1 MTENL
6 KRAESL
12 FNRIMNQNNNAS
24 TSTSTLSSSASTSS
38 SSSTYPNNK
47 HSYNSNGSSSNSN
60 SGKKRNSKDHHHH
73 HHHYHN
79 FHNPHH
85 HHHHYNQVV
94 NVDLPRR
101 DPIQV
106 AKETLSHV
114 PQESHV
120 LPYCWTIWH
129 HSRNKLKVEELEEDP
144 AATAEGAN
152 GVTEGSGQASTTSAP
167 TVDSYLQTTKEIAF
181 VNIHAGAEAEVAP
194 LDTTSSIGTVEQM
207 WMSLSTLKPAFQ
219 LRYGTEL
226 LIFKSGINP
235 VWEDP
240 VNAKG
245 GRWVFR
251 FSRRGQNSSGGNNSN
266 SRNGNGDDNESI
278 MRVRK
283 RSSLIWERL
292 VLRVLTG
299 SIIPEGDYLEEIQ
312 DLLLNDISGVVLSVR
327 RDEDI
332 ISVWNSNLNFNK
344 KGSVSTKEG
353 DNGSKKLTLFQ
364 ARRIICDSILR
375 VIRECDLI
383 SQGSDCIETIDSGS
397 NERVFGVSFEYR
409 LHADNNTLPG
419 VTGDNG
425 ASGNGTSGNG
435 KYGGERGGRK
445 YNNKLYHHKK
455 EGHNSF
461 AQSTVSGAIA
471 E

>member
-1 MTENL
+1 MLN
-6 KRAESL
+6 
-12 FNRIMNQNNNAS
+12 
-24 TSTSTLSSSASTSS
+24 
-38 SSSTYPNNK
+38 
-47 HSYNSNGSSSNSN
+47 
-60 SGKKRNSKDHHHH
+60 
-73 HHHYHN
+73 
-79 FHNPHH
+79 
-85 HHHHYNQVV
+85 
-94 NVDLPRR
+94 
-101 DPIQV
+101 
-106 AKETLSHV
+106 
-114 PQESHV
+114 
-120 LPYCWTIWH
+120 
-129 HSRNKLKVEELEEDP
+129 VEELEEEL
-144 AATAEGAN
+144 ASTT
-152 GVTEGSGQASTTSAP
+152 TEGSNDITGGQTATSAP

-181 VNIHAGAEAEVAP
+181 VNIHSGAEAEAAP
-194 LDTTSSIGTVEQM
+194 LDTTSSLGTVEQL
-207 WMSLSTLKPAFQ
+207 WMSLSTLKPAYQ

-266 SRNGNGDDNESI
+266 SRGDDNESI

-312 DLLLNDISGVVLSVR
+312 ELLLNDISGLVLSVR

-332 ISVWNSNLNFNK
+332 ISIWNSNLNFNK
-344 KGSVSTKEG
+344 KGSTMSKDGE
-353 DNGSKKLTLFQ
+353 NGTSKKLTLFQ

-419 VTGDNG
+419 VNGGDNG
-425 ASGNGTSGNG
+425 ANGNNGTSGNG
-435 KYGGERGGRK
+435 KYGGERSGRK

-455 EGHNSF
+455 EGHNNNTTNSF
-461 AQSTVSGAIA
+461 SQGTSTTATTTTTTTTTVSIV